1 MSVTDY
7 DVRIPIQY
15 DWNHR
20 HNYTDLELHFP
31 HYYIDPNWQKHEGW
45 EESKD
50 RYFDAYTAVDDSTWR
65 HMSAQYH
72 YENNGHTKYP
82 NTYSAYAYFKNPRK
96 DAVAFTSSNC
106 YAVVLYKSVASFQI
120 RLNEAGYIGRTNQ
133 QLTLQ
138 VVQRKTY
145 QQYSISSVV
154 VYYKLTSESSYHAVQ
169 ASVYGDWTNT
179 TLTLAQ
185 SLAAKSEYN
194 VYVVATSDAGTQAT
208 SNVITVSTNDA
219 AAEAACISPAGE
231 YTHGTVTFTWS
242 HRTDRGA
249 PQYAYDLQYSADNG
263 SNWTTVAS
271 HVITQ
276 AKSTQTTIGESGKYL
291 WRVRTYNQND
301 EAGAWA
307 SASFINV
314 LPLEAPK
321 NVISTTDGRPV
332 VSWTSASQ
340 AAYQV
345 QAVKENGNIAYDSG
359 VIYSTQTEHPINQ
372 FFDNSIYEMRVRV
385 YNALGEVSEWGK
397 CSYQQN
403 ISAAPDFDVTLDDI
417 TGFAH
422 IEVVENETFSDY
434 YLCRNG
440 KLIAKLEKTVTTG
453 EYKEELGIVYLDY
466 FAIGRTEYSVIGVT
480 PGGNSNITTK
490 SITIR
495 FPYAM
500 IITQSKYI
508 IKTNKGV
515 NNPCSISSRVD
526 PDINEIKFV
535 GDDKPSHYA
544 TKMKSETNE
553 IIFFDE
559 DNAAKSLISTIV
571 FYGDNFGNGGWRE
584 VAGYSK
590 KDGFVKNG
598 AGNYENEV
606 TLELK
611 ETKYED
617 TIRLDN

>member
-15 DWNHR
+15 DWNRR
-20 HNYTDLELHFP
+20 HNYTSLELHFP
-31 HYYIDPNWQKHEGW
+31 HYYINPDWQKHEGW
-45 EESKD
+45 EEEKD
-50 RYFDAYTAVDDSTWR
+50 RKFDAYTAVDDSQWR
-65 HMSAQYH
+65 HWTGQYH
-72 YENNGHTKYP
+72 YEYAGHTEYP
-82 NTYSAYAYFKNPRK
+82 DTYSVYAYFKNPRK
-96 DAVAFTSSNC
+96 DAVWFTSNNC
-106 YAVVLYKSVASFQI
+106 YVVVNYGSVAPFSI
-120 RLNEAGYIGRTNQ
+120 TLNEAGYVGRTAQSLN
-133 QLTLQ
+133 
-138 VVQRKTY
+138 VKVGHINTY
-145 QQYSISSVV
+145 QQYSITAATI
-154 VYYKLTSESSYHAVQ
+154 YYKLTTKSSYQSAP
-169 ASVYGDWTNT
+169 ASVSGDWTNT
-179 TLTLAQ
+179 TLTLAR
-185 SLAAKSEYN
+185 SLAAKASYN
-194 VYVVATSDAGTQAT
+194 VYVVATSDAGSQAA
-208 SNVITVSTNDA
+208 SNVITVSTSDA
-219 AAEAACISPAGE
+219 EAEAACISPAGE
-231 YTHGTVTFTWS
+231 YTYGDISFVWS

-249 PQYAYDLQYSADNG
+249 PQYAYSLQYSADNG
-263 SNWTTVAS
+263 SNWAVVAD
-271 HVITQ
+271 HIVTEAKTAHAVIN
-276 AKSTQTTIGESGKYL
+276 KSGKYL

-345 QAVKENGNIAYDSG
+345 QAVKGNGNIAYDSG

-372 FFDNSIYEMRVRV
+372 FFDNGIYEIRVRA

-403 ISAAPDFDVTLDDI
+403 ISAAPDFDITLDDI
-417 TGFAH
+417 TGFAR
-422 IEVVENETFSDY
+422 IEVVENEAFSHY

-440 KLIAKLEKTVTTG
+440 KLIAKIEKIVTSG
-453 EYKEELGIVYLDY
+453 EYKEELGLVYLDY

-495 FPYAM
+495 FTCAM

-515 NNPCSISSRVD
+515 NSPCSISSRTD
-526 PDINEIKFV
+526 PDIKEIKFV

-544 TKMKSETNE
+544 TTMKSETNE
-553 IIFFDE
+553 ISFFDE
-559 DNAAKSLISTIV
+559 DDAAKSLISTIV
-571 FYGDNFGNGGWRE
+571 FYGDNFGNGGWRA
-584 VAGYSK
+584 VTGYSK

-606 TLELK
+606 TLEL
-611 ETKYED
+611 EDTKYED

>member
-15 DWNHR
+15 DWNRR
-20 HNYTDLELHFP
+20 HNYTSLELHFP
-31 HYYIDPNWQKHEGW
+31 HYYINPDWQKHEGW
-45 EESKD
+45 EEEKD
-50 RYFDAYTAVDDSTWR
+50 RKFDAYTAVDDSRWR
-65 HMSAQYH
+65 HWTGQYH
-72 YENNGHTKYP
+72 YEYAGHTKYP
-82 NTYSAYAYFKNPRK
+82 DTYSVYAYFKNPRK
-96 DAVAFTSSNC
+96 DAVWFTSNNC
-106 YAVVLYKSVASFQI
+106 YVVVNYGSVAPFSI
-120 RLNEAGYIGRTNQ
+120 TLNEAGYVGRTAQSLN
-133 QLTLQ
+133 
-138 VVQRKTY
+138 VKVGHINAY
-145 QQYSISSVV
+145 QQYSITAATI
-154 VYYKLTSESSYHAVQ
+154 YYKLTTESSYQSVP
-169 ASVYGDWTNT
+169 ASVSGDWTNT
-179 TLTLAQ
+179 TLTLAR
-185 SLAAKSEYN
+185 SLAAKASYN
-194 VYVVATSDAGTQAT
+194 VYVVATSDAGSQAA
-208 SNVITVSTNDA
+208 SNVITISTSDA
-219 AAEAACISPAGE
+219 EAEAACISPAGE
-231 YTHGTVTFTWS
+231 YTYGDISFVWS

-249 PQYAYDLQYSADNG
+249 PQYAYSLQYSADNG
-263 SNWTTVAS
+263 SNWAVVAD
-271 HVITQ
+271 HIVTEAKTAHAVIN
-276 AKSTQTTIGESGKYL
+276 KSGKYL

-345 QAVKENGNIAYDSG
+345 QAVKGNGNIAYDSG

-372 FFDNSIYEMRVRV
+372 FFDNGIYEIRVHV

-403 ISAAPDFDVTLDDI
+403 ISAAPDFDITLDDI
-417 TGFAH
+417 TGFAR
-422 IEVVENETFSDY
+422 IEVVENEAFSHY

-440 KLIAKLEKTVTTG
+440 KLIAKIEKIVTSG
-453 EYKEELGIVYLDY
+453 EYKEELGLVYLDY

-495 FPYAM
+495 FMCAM

-515 NNPCSISSRVD
+515 NSPCSISSRTD
-526 PDINEIKFV
+526 PDIKEIKFV

-544 TKMKSETNE
+544 TTMKSETNE
-553 IIFFDE
+553 ISFFDE
-559 DNAAKSLISTIV
+559 DDAAKSLISTIV
-571 FYGDNFGNGGWRE
+571 FYGDNFGNGGWRA
-584 VAGYSK
+584 VTGYSK

-606 TLELK
+606 TLEL
-611 ETKYED
+611 EDTKYED